1 MVIKVACFELGKFT
15 ENLFVSSFRVTDCW
29 FPWNLLKWYLAS
41 HSLFFRSETDQVRT
55 LQYIRGLIVGPF
67 FVSAKLI
74 SLAVFVAYSLSG
86 GVMSTD
92 TVFVT
97 LALYQAV
104 RLATTLFVPFAITFI
119 SETKVTTKRLEVS
132 SVLHGIIVCCYLNWV
147 DHIFLCSERDFQ
159 RHICQ
164 SIPLCVHPY

>member
-1 MVIKVACFELGKFT
+1 M
-15 ENLFVSSFRVTDCW
+15 
-29 FPWNLLKWYLAS
+29 
-41 HSLFFRSETDQVRT
+41 
-55 LQYIRGLIVGPF
+55 
-67 FVSAKLI
+67 SAKLI

-132 SVLHGIIVCCYLNWV
+132 SVLHGVIVSCYLNWA
-147 DHIFLCSERDFQ
+147 HLIFMLQKELTEAYLNCT
-159 RHICQ
+159 ICQ
-164 SIPLCVHPY
+164 SIPLCVHPYVTKGAQQLLKNN